1 MARAAMTRVAM
12 IRRTMMLCGAL
23 TLPGAC
29 SSSPPP
35 PPEHATAEEQA
46 APAAEPAAVHE
57 APQCVDAKDQKVQ
70 CLTDQDCCPRFVCG
84 KDPDLSPS
92 QTYCIFAG

>member
-1 MARAAMTRVAM
+1 MTMSAMT
-12 IRRTMMLCGAL
+12 MLLSGAL
-23 TLPGAC
+23 LLLGGC

-46 APAAEPAAVHE
+46 TPAPVPAAAHE

-70 CLTDQDCCPRFVCG
+70 CLSDQDCCPRFVCG
-84 KDPDLSPS
+84 KDPEQS
-92 QTYCIFAG
+92 QAQDYCIFGG